1 MTLESVESDSVA
13 KTDGTACVILQVS
26 KQSGANEVSTADAV
40 AETMAQLQAENAAIV
55 YSVPYLASDYINI
68 AVDSAIQNIIMG
80 VALAAIVVFLF
91 LRRLGATATISVSM
105 PVCILTVFVLMNVF
119 DLTLNMMS
127 LGGIA
132 MGVGMIVDNSIVVLE
147 NIYRY
152 AAEGHSRMESCV
164 EGTSEVFLSL
174 TASTLTTVAVFLP
187 LGLTGGM
194 AGMLFKDFCLTI
206 AFLIL
211 ASLVIAVTLV
221 PLLCYFL
228 LDENRVRRQALKQ
241 ARKKDRPTLGSKLMN
256 GYIRVLD
263 FFVHHLGLG
272 MLASLALVVVFTVT
286 CLSTNM
292 VLMPAMDQG
301 MVAISVSTPI
311 GTELE
316 QTTAIADRIVA
327 VSQENVPEL
336 ETLYYTAQPESAS
349 VSLSLVDKSQRD
361 RSSEEVANN
370 LREQFQDIAGCEIT
384 VNATDM
390 TAMMGGSDISVDI
403 TGDDYATLSMI
414 AGDLAG
420 QIARLED
427 AVDELKRVEELENAR
442 KEMEKINGEGTVS
455 QKMFRAI

>member
-1 MTLESVESDSVA
+1 
-13 KTDGTACVILQVS
+13 
-26 KQSGANEVSTADAV
+26 
-40 AETMAQLQAENAAIV
+40 
-55 YSVPYLASDYINI
+55 
-68 AVDSAIQNIIMG
+68 
-80 VALAAIVVFLF
+80 
-91 LRRLGATATISVSM
+91 
-105 PVCILTVFVLMNVF
+105 
-119 DLTLNMMS
+119 
-127 LGGIA
+127 
-132 MGVGMIVDNSIVVLE
+132 
-147 NIYRY
+147 
-152 AAEGHSRMESCV
+152 MESCV

-263 FFVHHLGLG
+263 FFVHQLGLG

-311 GTELE
+311 GTEME

-361 RSSEEVANN
+361 RSNE
-370 LREQFQDIAGCEIT
+370 
-384 VNATDM
+384 
-390 TAMMGGSDISVDI
+390 
-403 TGDDYATLSMI
+403 
-414 AGDLAG
+414 
-420 QIARLED
+420 
-427 AVDELKRVEELENAR
+427 
-442 KEMEKINGEGTVS
+442 
-455 QKMFRAI
+455 